1 MAKFSILGA
10 AGFIGTHLCNYLAS
24 EGHEVIRFSRDNFP
38 PKHSNIGHAIYCI
51 GLTADFRTKL
61 IETTRAHVCVL
72 ADVLETYR
80 VDSLLYLSSTR
91 VYGGAEAATEDASLT
106 VRPIDA
112 DYVYNLSK
120 LTGEAIC
127 LARGFRVARLSNVLG
142 PGDRSENFVASVL
155 RDARRTGQVT
165 FASSPRSAKDYIDI
179 DDVCRLLV
187 EIAQHGKQ
195 QIYNVAS
202 GTAVDNR
209 TIAALIEK
217 QTRADV
223 LFLPDAPTISF
234 PAINIDRVKTEFGF
248 CPTAFETTFNKLTQ
262 QAGVGL

>member
-1 MAKFSILGA
+1 M
-10 AGFIGTHLCNYLAS
+10 
-24 EGHEVIRFSRDNFP
+24 
-38 PKHSNIGHAIYCI
+38 
-51 GLTADFRTKL
+51 
-61 IETTRAHVCVL
+61 L

-155 RDARRTGQVT
+155 EGCEKDGTGDIRF
-165 FASSPRSAKDYIDI
+165 FAALGQGLIDI

-187 EIAQHGKQ
+187 EIAQHGNQ

-202 GTAVDNR
+202 GTAR
-209 TIAALIEK
+209 
-217 QTRADV
+217 
-223 LFLPDAPTISF
+223 
-234 PAINIDRVKTEFGF
+234 
-248 CPTAFETTFNKLTQ
+248 
-262 QAGVGL
+262 